1 MIENPD
7 GKTSASLAISSP
19 SFQLIPTSL
28 AFPRILRRDVTLTTI
43 HSFLE
48 SPREVTGEGSC
59 ADGGKKP
66 TSGAISLELEQ
77 AEGNSQDKETQG
89 QLEKLT
95 LLHLA
100 LLSRKIP

>member
-1 MIENPD
+1 MLIILHSFSE
-7 GKTSASLAISSP
+7 SP
-19 SFQLIPTSL
+19 S
-28 AFPRILRRDVTLTTI
+28 
-43 HSFLE
+43 
-48 SPREVTGEGSC
+48 EVTGEGSRAEC
-59 ADGGKKP
+59 GKKP

-77 AEGNSQDKETQG
+77 AEGNSQDKETLG